1 MIYNSKMQHR
11 AFIRLFW
18 LSLFTLIASPVLAQR
33 PPLRVVSL
41 NLCADQ
47 LLQSLAD
54 PDQIAGLSPLARDPS
69 LSILAKQAE
78 SLPVLSPK
86 SETLFLV
93 KPDLVLLAPF
103 EHGLLRERLLRDK
116 VEIFMLPAWTSL
128 AEGEAQIRALAR
140 RLDQEARGD
149 HLINRITDALQKS
162 QAKELDRSKPVLE
175 IERRLYTPG
184 RTSLI
189 AALLAR
195 WSLPNLADDLAL
207 SSGGFV
213 ALEKL
218 VLLKP
223 ERLIISNGQEAGSQ
237 MADDM
242 GLALLRH
249 PVLSAARVKT
259 ITLPAR
265 LTLCGGPATVEL
277 IETLSTALQKQSD

>member
-1 MIYNSKMQHR
+1 VLYNSKMQHR

-18 LSLFTLIASPVLAQR
+18 LCLFALAARPVLAQM
-33 PPLRVVSL
+33 PPQRVVSL

-69 LSILAKQAE
+69 LSILAKEAN
-78 SLPVLSPK
+78 SLPMLSPE
-86 SETLFLV
+86 SEILFLV
-93 KPDLVLLAPF
+93 KPDLVLLAPY

-116 VEIFMLPAWTSL
+116 IEVFMLPSWTSL
-128 AEGEAQIRALAR
+128 EEGEAQIRALAK
-140 RLDQEARGD
+140 RLGQEARGD
-149 HLINRITDALQKS
+149 HLIFEITQALQNS
-162 QAKELDRSKPVLE
+162 QAKALDRTKPVLE

-184 RTSLI
+184 QTSLI

-195 WSLPNLADDLAL
+195 WNMPNLADDLGL
-207 SSGGFV
+207 SKGGFV

-223 ERLIISNGQEAGSQ
+223 ERLIISNGQEEGAH
-237 MADDM
+237 APDDM

-249 PVLSAARVKT
+249 PALNATPVKT

-265 LTLCGGPATVEL
+265 LTLCGGPSTPML
-277 IETLSTALQKQSD
+277 IETLSTALQ